1 MFRFDAPGCCRLS
14 LRNLLFG
21 IHVAMWLLCS
31 MLLTA
36 DTRSFKDSLSW
47 LWPLWGRLKTKY
59 ISRCAFLYH
68 LCLAFSAPQKVIAVP
83 KKLSRQRT

>member
-21 IHVAMWLLCS
+21 IHVAMWLLYS

-36 DTRSFKDSLSW
+36 DTRSFKDSLS
-47 LWPLWGRLKTKY
+47 G
-59 ISRCAFLYH
+59 A
-68 LCLAFSAPQKVIAVP
+68 QKGP
-83 KKLSRQRT
+83 FPNKSL